1 MMSPQR
7 VCSISID
14 LDEIH
19 HYYAIHG
26 LAAPAAPAAHQVYD
40 TALARYRDFARAERL
55 PLTLFVVGNDL
66 GRRENAEALRRLA
79 GEGHELGNHTLDH
92 RYDLSRLPRERMRQ
106 QIAGA
111 VEALSERVGV
121 RPSGFRAP
129 GYVTSDE
136 LYAVLAELEV
146 QYSSSVFPCPYYYF
160 AKLAKLGE
168 LRLRG
173 RSSES
178 IASGP
183 ELLLAPRSPYR
194 TGKPYWRPGTGVL
207 ELPIQI
213 TPRLRL
219 PVIGTSL
226 MLLGP
231 ERARSLI
238 RGLAREPF
246 VNLELHGV
254 DLLDAA
260 DHLAELAQHQFDL
273 RVALE
278 RKWQTLTAVV
288 AELRALGFAF
298 ERLDQVA
305 RAHI

>member
-1 MMSPQR
+1 MSPRR
-7 VCSISID
+7 VCAISVD
-14 LDEIH
+14 LDEVH

-26 LAAPAAPAAHQVYD
+26 LAAPAAPVAHQVYD
-40 TALARYRDFARAERL
+40 TALARFRDFASAERL
-55 PLTLFVVGNDL
+55 PLTLFVVGSDVA
-66 GRRENAEALRRLA
+66 RSENALALRRLA
-79 GEGHELGNHTLDH
+79 SEGHELGNHTLDH
-92 RYDLSRLPRERMRQ
+92 RYDLSRMPRAQMRAQ
-106 QIAGA
+106 VAGA
-111 VEALSERVGV
+111 ADALFDRTGV
-121 RPSGFRAP
+121 RPTGFRAP

-136 LYAVLAELEV
+136 LYAALADV
-146 QYSSSVFPCPYYYF
+146 GVSYSSSVFPCPYYYL

-168 LRLRG
+168 LWLRG
-173 RSSES
+173 RRSES

-194 TGKPYWRPGTGVL
+194 TGQPYWRTGAGVL
-207 ELPIQI
+207 ELPIQT

-231 ERARSLI
+231 ERARSLV

-254 DLLDAA
+254 DLLDRA
-260 DHLAELAQHQFDL
+260 DQLSELAPHQFDL
-273 RVALE
+273 RVSLQ

-305 RAHI
+305 RACA

>member
-1 MMSPQR
+1 
-7 VCSISID
+7 V
-14 LDEIH
+14 L
-19 HYYAIHG
+19 
-26 LAAPAAPAAHQVYD
+26 
-40 TALARYRDFARAERL
+40 RA
-55 PLTLFVVGNDL
+55 
-66 GRRENAEALRRLA
+66 LA

-92 RYDLSRLPRERMRQ
+92 RYDLSRLPREQMRE

-111 VEALSERVGV
+111 AELLSARAGV
-121 RPSGFRAP
+121 RPTGFRAP
-129 GYVTSDE
+129 GYVTSNE

-146 QYSSSVFPCPYYYF
+146 TYSSSVFPCPYYYF

-168 LRLRG
+168 LWLRG
-173 RSSES
+173 RKSES

-183 ELLLAPRSPYR
+183 ELLLAPRGPYR
-194 TGKPYWRPGTGVL
+194 TGQPYWRSGSGVL

-231 ERARSLI
+231 ERARRMI
-238 RGLAREPF
+238 RGLAGESF

-260 DHLAELAQHQFDL
+260 DHLAEIAPHQFDL
-273 RVALE
+273 RVSLE
-278 RKWQTLTAVV
+278 RKWQTLTEIVT
-288 AELRALGFAF
+288 ELRQLGFAF

-305 RAHI
+305 RAHA

>member
-1 MMSPQR
+1 VSPRR
-7 VCSISID
+7 VCAISVD

-40 TALARYRDFARAERL
+40 TALARYRDFARAEQL
-55 PLTLFVVGNDL
+55 PLTLFVVGSDL
-66 GRRENAEALRRLA
+66 ARDENAATLRALA
-79 GEGHELGNHTLDH
+79 AEGHELGNHTLDH
-92 RYDLSRLPRERMRQ
+92 RYDLSRLPRA
-106 QIAGA
+106 QIREQVAGA
-111 VEALSERVGV
+111 AALLSERAGV
-121 RPSGFRAP
+121 RPTGFRAP

-136 LYAVLAELEV
+136 LYAALAELGV
-146 QYSSSVFPCPYYYF
+146 LYSSSVFPCPYYYI

-168 LRLRG
+168 LWLRG
-173 RSSES
+173 RRSES

-183 ELLLAPRSPYR
+183 ELLFAPRSPYR
-194 TGKPYWRPGTGVL
+194 TGQPYWRSGSGVL

-231 ERARSLI
+231 QRARSMI
-238 RGLAREPF
+238 RSLARETF

-254 DLLDAA
+254 DLLDSA
-260 DHLAELAQHQFDL
+260 DHLTELAPHQFDL
-273 RVALE
+273 RVSLK
-278 RKWQTLTAVV
+278 RKWQTLSAIVT
-288 AELRALGFAF
+288 ELRALGFAF

-305 RAHI
+305 GRCA

>member
-1 MMSPQR
+1 M
-7 VCSISID
+7 CAISVD

-40 TALARYRDFARAERL
+40 TALARFRDFARAERL
-55 PLTLFVVGNDL
+55 PLTLFVVGRDVA
-66 GRRENAEALRRLA
+66 RRENASALRVLA
-79 GEGHELGNHTLDH
+79 SEGHELGNHTLDH
-92 RYDLSRLPRERMRQ
+92 CYDLSRLSRAEMRAQ
-106 QIAGA
+106 VAGA
-111 VEALSERVGV
+111 ADALLEATGV
-121 RPSGFRAP
+121 SPSGFRAP

-136 LYAVLAELEV
+136 LYAALAELGV
-146 QYSSSVFPCPYYYF
+146 SYSSSVFPCPYYYF

-168 LRLRG
+168 LWLRG
-173 RSSES
+173 RRSQS

-183 ELLLAPRSPYR
+183 ELLLAPRRPYR
-194 TGKPYWRPGTGVL
+194 TGQPYWRTGAGVL

-213 TPRLRL
+213 TPWLRL

-231 ERARSLI
+231 ERARRLV
-238 RGLAREPF
+238 RGLVREPF

-254 DLLDAA
+254 DLLGSA
-260 DHLAELAQHQFDL
+260 DPLSELAPHQFDL
-273 RVALE
+273 RVSLE
-278 RKWQTLTAVV
+278 RKWQTLSAVV
-288 AELRALGFAF
+288 GELRAHGFGF

-305 RAHI
+305 RACA

>member
-1 MMSPQR
+1 MSPRR
-7 VCSISID
+7 VCAISVD
-14 LDEIH
+14 LDELH

-55 PLTLFVVGNDL
+55 PLTLFVVGSDL
-66 GRRENAEALRRLA
+66 ARGQNAAALRALA

-92 RYDLSRLPRERMRQ
+92 RYELSRLPRAQMREQ
-106 QIAGA
+106 VAGA
-111 VEALSERVGV
+111 ADALAHATGV
-121 RPSGFRAP
+121 RPTGFRAP

-136 LYAVLAELEV
+136 LYAVLAELDV
-146 QYSSSVFPCPYYYF
+146 RYSSSVFPCPYYYV

-173 RSSES
+173 RRSQS

-183 ELLLAPRSPYR
+183 QLLWAPRTPYR
-194 TGKPYWRPGTGVL
+194 TGQPYWRAGAGVL
-207 ELPIQI
+207 ELPIQV

-231 ERARSLI
+231 QRARRLV
-238 RGLAREPF
+238 RGLVHEPF
-246 VNLELHGV
+246 INLELHGL
-254 DLLDAA
+254 DLLDAH
-260 DHLAELAQHQFDL
+260 DQLSELAPHQLDL
-273 RVALE
+273 RVSLE
-278 RKWQTLTAVV
+278 RKWQTLSAVV
-288 AELRALGFAF
+288 AELRAHGFAF

-305 RAHI
+305 SACS